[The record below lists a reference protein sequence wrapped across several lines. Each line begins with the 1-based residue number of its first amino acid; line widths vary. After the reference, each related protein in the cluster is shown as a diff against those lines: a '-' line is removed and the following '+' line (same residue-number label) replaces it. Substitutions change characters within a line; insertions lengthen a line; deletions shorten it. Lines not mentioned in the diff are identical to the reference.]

1 MNRYEELAAKI
12 EDDIARGVLS
22 PGDKLPSVRETGRR
36 EKASPAT
43 VVEAYELLKERKLIE
58 ARERSGFYVASSSV
72 PLLDIAKSAPAFVKP
87 VSLDADDLISALR
100 QATYNPRIFPF
111 GTATPLPMFFPVKA
125 VNRCIAQVL
134 RDEPATVSEYR
145 FPPGANDLR
154 KSLARRYS
162 GYGVKVSADALVTTS
177 GAIDAIGLALS
188 AVASKGDVVAVETPG
203 YFGILQ
209 LVRSLG
215 YTILEIPLDP
225 EAGLTPERL
234 REAWKKSGGK
244 IKALVTVPNFA
255 NPLGTVIS
263 DEHKKALVDL
273 AHQYGLT
280 IIEDDIYGDL
290 AFDGSR
296 PRPLKAFDAH
306 DGVILCGSFAKT
318 ISPALRVGFACSKT
332 HAPTITLHK
341 AARASGVSALAEDA
355 LTLYLQSGHYE
366 RHLRNIRRDYH
377 TLISQYTHAI
387 LKSFPAGTR
396 VSKPAGGFILWVQL
410 PGEMDSRLLQA
421 KALEKNI
428 SIASGAVF
436 SLSHR
441 DYASYIRINC
451 AIPWNSQSQRAL
463 ARLAQTVEGM
473 ATGGKQG

>member
-12 EDDIARGVLS
+12 EDDISRGLLAI
-22 PGDKLPSVRETGRR
+22 GDKLPSVRDMGRR

-58 ARERSGFYVASSSV
+58 ARERSGFYVAKKTV
-72 PLLDIAKSAPAFVKP
+72 PLLDVEKSIPEFVRPA
-87 VSLDADDLISALR
+87 SLDTDDLIAALR
-100 QATYNPRIFPF
+100 QATYNPKIFPF
-111 GTATPLPMFFPVKA
+111 GTATPLPQFFPVKA
-125 VNRCIAQVL
+125 LNRCIAQVL

-145 FPPGANDLR
+145 FPPGAEDLR
-154 KSLARRYS
+154 RLLAKRYT
-162 GYGVKVSADALVTTS
+162 GFGVKMTADAVVTAS

-188 AVASKGDVVAVETPG
+188 AVAQKGDVVAVETPG

-215 YTILEIPLDP
+215 YSVLEIPLDP
-225 EAGLTPERL
+225 EAGLTPERF
-234 REAWKKSGGK
+234 RHAWQASGGK
-244 IKALVTVPNFA
+244 IKALVTVANFA
-255 NPLGTVIS
+255 NPLGTLIS
-263 DEHKKALVDL
+263 DAHKKELVTL
-273 AHQYGLT
+273 AAQHKVT

-296 PRPLKAFDAH
+296 PKPLKAFD
-306 DGVILCGSFAKT
+306 DKDTVILCGSFAKT
-318 ISPALRVGFACSKT
+318 ISPALRVGYACSRL

-355 LTLYLQSGHYE
+355 LTLYLKSGHYD
-366 RHLRNIRRDYH
+366 RHLRTIRRDYH
-377 TLISQYTHAI
+377 TLTSQYTHAI
-387 LKSFPAGTR
+387 LKAFPPGTR
-396 VSKPAGGFILWVQL
+396 VSKPSGGFILWVQL
-410 PGEMDSRLLQA
+410 PGELDSRLLQA

-428 SIASGAVF
+428 SIASGSVF
-436 SLSHR
+436 SLNPR

-463 ARLAQTVEGM
+463 MRLAQAVEHCRG
-473 ATGGKQG
+473 

>member
-1 MNRYEELAAKI
+1 MNRYEQLAAKI
-12 EDDIARGVLS
+12 EDDMARGILS
-22 PGDKLPSVRETGRR
+22 PGDRLPSVRDLSRR

-43 VVEAYELLKERKLIE
+43 VVEAYELLKERNLVE
-58 ARERSGFYVASSSV
+58 ARERSGFYVASTTV
-72 PLLDIAKSAPAFVKP
+72 PLLDIAKSAPNFVKP
-87 VSLDADDLISALR
+87 ASLNADDLISALR

-111 GTATPLPMFFPVKA
+111 GTATPLPQFFPLKA

-145 FPPGANDLR
+145 FPPGAEVLR
-154 KSLARRYS
+154 KLLVKRYS
-162 GYGVKVSADALVTTS
+162 AYGVKLTADALVTTS

-188 AVASKGDVVAVETPG
+188 AVAGKGDVVAVETPG

-234 REAWKKSGGK
+234 RHAWKKSGGK
-244 IKALVTVPNFA
+244 IKALVTVANFA
-255 NPLGTVIS
+255 NPLGTLVS
-263 DEHKKALVDL
+263 DADKAELVKL
-273 AHQYGLT
+273 ATDYQLT

-296 PRPLKAFDAH
+296 PRPLKAFDDA
-306 DGVILCGSFAKT
+306 DTVILCGSFAKT
-318 ISPALRVGFACSKT
+318 ISPALRVGYACSRL

-355 LTLYLQSGHYE
+355 LTLYLQSGHYD
-366 RHLRNIRRDYH
+366 RHLRSIRRDYH
-377 TLISQYTHAI
+377 TLVAQYTHAI
-387 LKSFPAGTR
+387 LKSFPPGTR
-396 VSKPAGGFILWVQL
+396 VSRPAGGFILWVQL
-410 PGEMDSRLLQA
+410 PGNVDSRLLQA
-421 KALEKNI
+421 RALEKNV

-436 SLSHR
+436 SLNHQ
-441 DYASYIRINC
+441 DYAPYIRINC

-463 ARLAQTVEGM
+463 ARLAQTVAEM
-473 ATGGKQG
+473 A